1 MGSHSEDYG
10 LISGIYNYR
19 QTLISWL
26 TSLKLFDLFQTGKNR
41 RTTSMDIFKTILAG
55 RSCILREY
63 NFKISKTMS

>member
-26 TSLKLFDLFQTGKNR
+26 TSLKLFDLFQTGKNHKHEH
-41 RTTSMDIFKTILAG
+41 I
-55 RSCILREY
+55 
-63 NFKISKTMS
+63 